1 MIIKLRVCRLFSCL
15 LLFFVSGAVSGQSAY
30 QFKEG
35 YILKKV
41 HRYGREAL
49 YSDPLAWQLYNGS
62 LKTPVDGA
70 VFGSDSQGT
79 ELKWEKAVPDSS
91 GKFGGRGYWGNGY
104 LYLSYSSD
112 ESRTALLNIQGN
124 SAVYVNGILHF
135 GDPYQSGWMYIPV
148 QLKKGLNEFYVR
160 GQYSSARLIF
170 PAKAVTLNTEDS
182 TLPSIIAGADNSG
195 LKAAVVVIN
204 SGNIEQK
211 GLSIRSTVGG
221 KEMITK
227 IPSVPALAT
236 RKVMFNVNAGNVTSA
251 GKVNCRI
258 ELIENGKTVDENKVE
273 LECVNATD
281 KYMNT
286 FVSAIDGSLQ
296 YFAVSPQTGGSVKG
310 ASLFFSVHGAGVE
323 AIGQAKAYQAKD
335 WGTLVAPTNRRPRG
349 FNWEDWGRLDAL
361 EVLNIARNKFNPDPD
376 RIYLTGHSMG
386 GHGTWFLGATY
397 PGNWASIAPC
407 AGYPTLKGYGSADG
421 LIPDKGASPA
431 EQMLL
436 RSSNQSDV
444 PALATNYKPF
454 GVYINHGDADP
465 VVSVEYARQ
474 MKKVLADF
482 HPDFSYYEY
491 PGGSHWYGSES
502 VDWKPLFDFFKWHKR
517 LADTAVNVV
526 DFKTASPGIS
536 STYRWV
542 SILQQTHPLEYSR
555 VILQRDKAAGT
566 ISGTTQNVKTLKFLL
581 SDFGAGKNITILLD
595 SLNALSYTTK
605 GNSDSIF
612 LSKRDKEWALTSA
625 PSADQKGPH
634 RYGTFKEPFGK
645 RMIFVYGTKG
655 NKEENEWSLNKARYD
670 AEAWYYRGNGAVD
683 IIPDKE
689 YSENRYT
696 GRNVIIYGNASTNS
710 VYNKLLKG
718 CPIQVSRNL
727 VKVGGKEWKG
737 DDLGAYYIWP
747 IKSTGSNSV
756 AVVAGSG
763 LKGMKA
769 AEANQYF
776 AGASGFP
783 DFMIF
788 GIDML
793 QSGSSAV
800 KCTGFYDNDWKIGK
814 EVVFAP

>member
-1 MIIKLRVCRLFSCL
+1 MYIKFRVSRLFSCL
-15 LLFFVSGAVSGQSAY
+15 LLFFITGAVSAQSVY

-49 YSDPLAWQLYNGS
+49 YADPLAWQLYNGT
-62 LKTPVDGA
+62 LKTPADGA
-70 VFGSDSQGT
+70 VFGADSQGT
-79 ELKWEKAVPDSS
+79 ELKWEKALPDSS
-91 GKFGGRGYWGNGY
+91 GMFGGRGYWGNGY
-104 LYLSYSSD
+104 LYLSYSS
-112 ESRTALLNIQGN
+112 EENRTALLNIQGN
-124 SAVYVNGILHF
+124 NAVYVNGVLHF

-170 PAKAVTLNTEDS
+170 PEKRLALNTEDP
-182 TLPSIIAGADNSG
+182 TLPSIIAGADNSN
-195 LKAAVVVIN
+195 LKVAVVVIN
-204 SGNIEQK
+204 SENVEQK
-211 GLSIRSTVGG
+211 ELSIRSTVGG
-221 KEMITK
+221 KEVVTK
-227 IPSVPALAT
+227 IPAIPSLST
-236 RKVMFNVNAGNVTSA
+236 RKVSFNVNAGNVTSA
-251 GKVNCRI
+251 GKINCRI
-258 ELIENGKTVDENKVE
+258 ELIANRKVLDENKVE

-286 FVSAIDGSLQ
+286 FVSGIDGSLQ
-296 YFAVSPQTGGSVKG
+296 YFAVSPQTGGAVKG
-310 ASLFFSVHGAGVE
+310 SSLFFSVHGAGVE

-361 EVLNIARNKFNPDPD
+361 EVLNIARTKFNPDPD

-465 VVSVEYARQ
+465 VVSVDYARQ
-474 MKKVLADF
+474 MKKVLAGF

-517 LADTAVNVV
+517 LADTAVNAV

-542 SILQQTHPLEYSR
+542 SIQQQVHPLEYSR

-566 ISGTTQNVKTLKFLL
+566 ITGTVQNVKTLKFLL

-595 SLNALSYTTK
+595 SLNILSYTTK
-605 GNSDSIF
+605 ENSDSIF
-612 LSKRDKEWALTSA
+612 LSKEDNGWALTSA

-634 RYGTFKEPFGK
+634 RYGTFKEPFNK
-645 RMIFVYGTKG
+645 RMVFVYGTKG

-683 IIPDKE
+683 IIADKE
-689 YSENRYT
+689 YSESRYA

-718 CPIQVSRNL
+718 CPIQVSRN
-727 VKVGGKEWKG
+727 VVNVGSKELKG

-747 IKSTGSNSV
+747 MRNTLSNSV

-763 LKGMKA
+763 IKGMKA
-769 AEANQYF
+769 ADANQYF

-788 GIDML
+788 GLDML